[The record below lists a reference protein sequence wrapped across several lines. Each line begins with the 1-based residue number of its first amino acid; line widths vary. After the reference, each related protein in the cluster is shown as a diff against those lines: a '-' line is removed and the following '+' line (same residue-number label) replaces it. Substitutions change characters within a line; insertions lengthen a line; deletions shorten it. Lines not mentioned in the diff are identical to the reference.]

1 MFPKTKPRISRINT
15 NLFLNSCISRS
26 FAAKIPHLRS
36 SAQNLRQNAQP
47 FPKQPISCT
56 LIGMKTLLRLCIC
69 LTALAASAQHLVD
82 QKTFDAIATEYSG
95 EGAQENTRR
104 IVEYH
109 RIQGSPMM
117 TAVAHEVVDAQ
128 LKIYGIVAF
137 LEQFPSDGKTK
148 YGTYISPMGWDMH
161 SGELWVES
169 VGDAKDFK
177 PILLCRYSE
186 VPMCVST
193 YSKSGDWRGELVDVG
208 SGTSDANYQGIDLRG
223 KVALASGYAANV
235 VRQAVLKH
243 GAVGVV
249 IYPDAADRPDHPD
262 LVRYNGIWPRAEEL
276 DKTSGGFQISRNQYE
291 RLKSLMQH
299 GPVRVHGRILAPL
312 GPGKLTLVHAYI
324 RGTENPERE
333 VLITGHLDHPKW
345 SANDNASGS
354 GAMME
359 AARTLQALITAKK
372 LAPPKLT
379 IHFMWVPEYF
389 GTLAYISNHSEARR
403 CDSPWDDPRKQ
414 PTYAVHPGKSCVVA
428 NINMDMVGEDTV
440 KTNSRF
446 YFTKSPDSVP
456 SFLDGLLSDVL
467 EQTRE
472 ADLYAMTGTRNYWLP
487 EAIAYTQGSDHDVF
501 LGLGVPSTMLGHDP
515 DWTHHSS
522 EDKIDKTDASEFR
535 RVGVFASAAAYF
547 LSTASGADTEKLNAM
562 EHASR
567 ASELAHRLAADAG
580 SNPAAH
586 RIIENQKQFET
597 ASKGLISVLQPPPH
611 KYTKWLDEDVR
622 GSIPVGPHRLAIL
635 PLDASAF
642 EGVSAEDGKWLAEQE
657 ARFSSDSEGLATKA
671 NFGLISFEAV
681 NFMDGHRST
690 AEIANLLSAEYL
702 LDIDQAWVDRL
713 VSILEKQKLVAK

>member
-1 MFPKTKPRISRINT
+1 
-15 NLFLNSCISRS
+15 
-26 FAAKIPHLRS
+26 
-36 SAQNLRQNAQP
+36 
-47 FPKQPISCT
+47 
-56 LIGMKTLLRLCIC
+56 MKTFLRFCIC

-117 TAVAHEVVDAQ
+117 TAVAEQVVLPRLKAAGLDA
-128 LKIYGIVAF
+128 KI
-137 LEQFPSDGKTK
+137 EQFPSDGKTR
-148 YGTYISPMGWDMH
+148 YGTYISPMGWDMRG
-161 SGELWVES
+161 GELWVEG
-169 VGDAKDFK
+169 VKPGRGAQDKAFK
-177 PILLCRYSE
+177 PIMLCRYAD

-193 YSKSGDWRGELVDVG
+193 YSKGGEWSGELVDVG
-208 SGTSDANYQGIDLRG
+208 SGTSDASYQGIDVRG
-223 KVALASGYAANV
+223 KVALASGYAGNV
-235 VRQAVLKH
+235 VREAVIKH
-243 GAVGVV
+243 GAIGVV
-249 IYPDAADRPDHPD
+249 IYPSAEDRPDHPD

-276 DKTSGGFQISRNQYE
+276 DKTSGGFQISRNQYDM
-291 RLKSLMQH
+291 LKALMH
-299 GPVRVHGRILAPL
+299 EGAVRVHGKIDATL

-324 RGTENPERE
+324 RGTEHPERE
-333 VLITGHLDHPKW
+333 ILVTGHLDHPKW

-359 AARTLQALITAKK
+359 AARALQALIATKK

-389 GTLAYISNHSEARR
+389 GTLAYVSNHPEARR
-403 CDSPWDDPRKQ
+403 CDSAWDDPRNK
-414 PTYAVHPGKSCVVA
+414 PDAFAAGKPCIVA

-456 SFLDGLLSDVL
+456 PFLDGLLSDVL

-535 RVGVFASAAAYF
+535 RVGVFASASAYYLAQAASFPQLWKIYTTADSIQIAEF
-547 LSTASGADTEKLNAM
+547 ARRLSSNGGAVNGSSARAAIQQLNLSCLERESYNLHETEHPPYDK
-562 EHASR
+562 SR
-567 ASELAHRLAADAG
+567 Q
-580 SNPAAH
+580 PACA
-586 RIIENQKQFET
+586 FYD
-597 ASKGLISVLQPPPH
+597 SPLQNG
-611 KYTKWLDEDVR
+611 W
-622 GSIPVGPHRLAIL
+622 GNSQANGPHRLTVL

-642 EGVSAEDGKWLAEQE
+642 EGVNAEDGKWLAEQE

-702 LDIDQAWVDRL
+702 IDIDQAWVDRL
-713 VSILEKQKLVAK
+713 VSILEKQKLVANGK

>member
-1 MFPKTKPRISRINT
+1 
-15 NLFLNSCISRS
+15 
-26 FAAKIPHLRS
+26 
-36 SAQNLRQNAQP
+36 
-47 FPKQPISCT
+47 
-56 LIGMKTLLRLCIC
+56 MKTLLRFCIC
-69 LTALAASAQHLVD
+69 FTAIAASAQHLVN

-95 EGAQENTRR
+95 EAAQENTRR

-117 TAVAHEVVDAQ
+117 TAVAEQVVLPRLKAAGLDA
-128 LKIYGIVAF
+128 KI
-137 LEQFPSDGKTK
+137 EQFPSDGKTR
-148 YGTYISPMGWDMH
+148 YGTYISPMGWDMRG
-161 SGELWVES
+161 GELWVEGVAS
-169 VGDAKDFK
+169 AKDFK
-177 PILLCRYSE
+177 PIMLCRYAD

-193 YSKSGDWRGELVDVG
+193 YSKGGDWSGELVEVG
-208 SGTSDANYQGIDLRG
+208 SGTSDANYQGVDVRG

-235 VRQAVLKH
+235 VREAVLKH
-243 GAVGVV
+243 GAICVV
-249 IYPDAADRPDHPD
+249 IYPSATDRPDHPD

-276 DKTSGGFQISRNQYE
+276 GKTSGGFQISRNQYDM
-291 RLKSLMQH
+291 LKSLMQQ
-299 GPVRVHGRILAPL
+299 GAVRVHGKIDATL

-324 RGTENPERE
+324 RGTEHPERE
-333 VLITGHLDHPKW
+333 ILISGHLDHPKW

-359 AARTLQALITAKK
+359 AARALQALIAAKK

-389 GTLAYISNHSEARR
+389 GTLAYVTNHPEARR
-403 CDSPWDDPRKQ
+403 CDSPWDDPRNKSDA
-414 PTYAVHPGKSCVVA
+414 YAAGKPCIVA
-428 NINMDMVGEDTV
+428 NINTDMVGEDTV

-446 YFTKSPDSVP
+446 YFTKTPDSVP

-547 LSTASGADTEKLNAM
+547 LSMDDPASWRRLIAAQ
-562 EHASR
+562 HAGR
-567 ASELAHRLAADAG
+567 VSELSSRVAIRAG
-580 SNPAAH
+580 SPTESSST
-586 RIIENQKQFET
+586 RINREQLANEINFLNLSTQPLDK
-597 ASKGLISVLQPPPH
+597 SGDISVG
-611 KYTKWLDEDVR
+611 
-622 GSIPVGPHRLAIL
+622 GSINLRQGRQGSPHRLTIL

-642 EGVSAEDGKWLAEQE
+642 EGVSAEDGKWLGEQE

-671 NFGLISFEAV
+671 NFGLISFEAI

-690 AEIANLLSAEYL
+690 AEIADLISAEYL
-702 LDIDQAWVDRL
+702 IDIDQAWVDRL
-713 VSILEKQKLVAK
+713 VSILEKQKLAAR